1 MYEQEKLD
9 EANYFYSRM
18 LSEIADRN
26 AFIFNLSAFLS
37 SARSVLQYA
46 LKEAQTKTDG
56 HKWYDNKIRA
66 STVLSF
72 FKDKRDI
79 NIHSEPVRAR
89 QLTTIA
95 MRSTLHLSSSLSIR
109 VFDAEGK
116 LKSEFKEEP
125 KPVPKPADSVPR
137 ITQRFTFP
145 DWSGNEDIFGLG
157 KLYLDELARVVQD
170 GLSKGFL
177 TK

>member
-1 MYEQEKLD
+1 MHEETKLA

-18 LSEIADRN
+18 LLEAGDRD

-46 LKEAQTKTDG
+46 LKEAQTKTG
-56 HKWYDNKIRA
+56 GQQWYDEQIGA
-66 STVLSF
+66 SNVLSF

-79 NIHSEPVRAR
+79 NIHTEPVKAH
-89 QLTTIA
+89 QHTTVELKA
-95 MRSTLHLSSSLSIR
+95 TLHLSSSLSIK
-109 VFDAEGK
+109 VFDAQGN
-116 LKSEFKEEP
+116 LKSEYNEQ
-125 KPVPKPADSVPR
+125 PKPAPKQSDSSPK
-137 ITQRFTFP
+137 ITHRFTFP
-145 DWSGNEDIFGLG
+145 DWAGGEDIPALCQ
-157 KLYLDELARVVQD
+157 LYIDELKRVVQD